1 MFILIPLSLHR
12 MSNLSSGG
20 VPIPQVYSYWGAQNN
35 PVRAEW
41 TIMPGNLLSDCIKSL
56 TGQQK
61 CRTGADLGQNS
72 FCIATNGVLH
82 SLECSPPDPASILAP
97 FHELKQRTIV
107 LVRYGWRKNGRSGIH
122 ESNEHWGSMI
132 DDIRVRV

>member
-1 MFILIPLSLHR
+1 MILPVRESMKTEAKVTIMELVRVFILIPLSLHR

-20 VPIPQVYSYWGAQNN
+20 VPVPQVYSYWGAPNN

-41 TIMPGNLLSDCIKSL
+41 TIMPGNLLCDCIKSL

-72 FCIATNGVLH
+72 FCIAIDGVF
-82 SLECSPPDPASILAP
+82 AFAGIFSI
-97 FHELKQRTIV
+97 
-107 LVRYGWRKNGRSGIH
+107 
-122 ESNEHWGSMI
+122 
-132 DDIRVRV
+132 